1 MPSNPSKTGARP
13 PIVAVVGHI
22 DHGKSTLLDY
32 IRNTNVVEGEAGGIT
47 QHLSAYQA
55 VHENAAGKHAITF
68 LDTPGHAAFVGMR
81 SRGLEVADVAILV
94 VSSEEGIKPQT
105 VEALDLIKSADIP
118 YVIAFTKI
126 DKPGANLERAKLSML
141 EHQVFIEGMGGD
153 VPWVGVSSK
162 SGEGIPELLDLILLA
177 AELEE
182 ITADPSKPGRGL
194 IIEAHTE
201 SKRGNTAMQTVEA
214 LDLIK
219 SADIPYVIAFTKIDK
234 PGANLE
240 RAKLSMLEHQVF
252 IEGMGGDVPWVG
264 VSSKSG
270 EGIPELL
277 DLILLA
283 AELEEI
289 TADPSKPGRGL
300 IIEAHTESK
309 RGNTA
314 MLIVLDGTVASGK
327 YVVAGECTAPVR
339 IMENFL
345 GKPVKE
351 AGPSEPIRI
360 VGFTPLPAVGT
371 QWEVVANKK
380 EAEAKAAENRA
391 NASKAAPG
399 AAAAPDDQKLVIPL
413 IIKTDVAG
421 TGEAVVHEIQKLPQH
436 ENLEVRVVARGVGAV
451 TEGDIKMLAGST
463 TPGLVVGFNVKVEAA
478 ARELAERQGVT
489 VNTFDIIY
497 KLAEWLAEITEE
509 RRPRA
514 QVEEIKGAA
523 RAPAAPRPFRC

>member
-1 MPSNPSKTGARP
+1 MPNNTSKAGTRP

-32 IRNTNVVEGEAGGIT
+32 IRSTNVVEGEAGGIT

-55 VHENAAGKHAITF
+55 VHENASGKHAITF

-94 VSSEEGIKPQT
+94 VSAEEGIKPQT
-105 VEALDLIKSADIP
+105 TEALDLIKSAGIP

-153 VPWVGVSSK
+153 VPWVGVSAK

-177 AELEE
+177 AELED
-182 ITADPSKPGRGL
+182 IKADASL
-194 IIEAHTE
+194 
-201 SKRGNTAMQTVEA
+201 
-214 LDLIK
+214 
-219 SADIPYVIAFTKIDK
+219 
-234 PGANLE
+234 
-240 RAKLSMLEHQVF
+240 
-252 IEGMGGDVPWVG
+252 
-264 VSSKSG
+264 
-270 EGIPELL
+270 
-277 DLILLA
+277 
-283 AELEEI
+283 
-289 TADPSKPGRGL
+289 PGRGL

-314 MLIVLDGTVASGK
+314 MLIVLDGTVHSGT

-339 IMENFL
+339 IMENFKGL
-345 GKPVKE
+345 PIKE
-351 AGPSEPIRI
+351 AGPSSPIRI
-360 VGFTPLPAVGT
+360 VGFSPLPTVGT
-371 QWEVVANKK
+371 QFEVVANKK
-380 EAEAKAAENRA
+380 EAEAKASAFRSSA
-391 NASKAAPG
+391 PRSALKGASPSVTPESQDTAPASQG
-399 AAAAPDDQKLVIPL
+399 PALIIPL

-421 TGEAVVHEIQKLPQH
+421 TGEAVVHELTKLPRH
-436 ENLEVRVVARGVGAV
+436 DNLEVRVVARGVGAV
-451 TEGDIKMLAGST
+451 TESDIKMLAGSS
-463 TPGLVVGFNVKVEAA
+463 TPGLVVGFNVKIESA

-497 KLAEWLAEITEE
+497 KLTEWLSEIIEE

-514 QVEEIKGAA
+514 RVEEIKGAA
-523 RAPAAPRPFRC
+523 KVLKFFSAQSGRVVLGGRVEEGALSEGTEVRIMRRDEEIGRGKIVSLQTGKTQTKKVEAGVEFGAMLKTEVLVAAGDHIEAVAIVIK

>member
-1 MPSNPSKTGARP
+1 MPNNTSKAGTRP

-32 IRNTNVVEGEAGGIT
+32 IRSTNVVEGEAGGIT

-55 VHENAAGKHAITF
+55 VHENSQGSHAITF

-94 VSSEEGIKPQT
+94 VSAEEGIKPQT
-105 VEALDLIKSADIP
+105 IEALDLIKSAEIP

-177 AELEE
+177 AELED
-182 ITADPSKPGRGL
+182 IKADASLLGRGL

-201 SKRGNTAMQTVEA
+201 
-214 LDLIK
+214 
-219 SADIPYVIAFTKIDK
+219 P
-234 PGANLE
+234 
-240 RAKLSMLEHQVF
+240 
-252 IEGMGGDVPWVG
+252 
-264 VSSKSG
+264 
-270 EGIPELL
+270 
-277 DLILLA
+277 
-283 AELEEI
+283 
-289 TADPSKPGRGL
+289 
-300 IIEAHTESK
+300 K

-314 MLIVLDGTVASGK
+314 MLIVLDGTVVSGK

-345 GKPVKE
+345 GKPIKE
-351 AGPSEPIRI
+351 AGPSSPIRI

-371 QWEVVANKK
+371 PWEVVANKK
-380 EAEAKAAENRA
+380 EAEAKAAQNRA
-391 NASKAAPG
+391 NSAKAAPG
-399 AAAAPDDQKLVIPL
+399 TAVAPAAEAQVLVIPL
-413 IIKTDVAG
+413 IIKSDVAG
-421 TGEAVVHEIQKLPQH
+421 TGEAVVHELAKLPKH
-436 ENLEVRVVARGVGAV
+436 ENLEVRVVARSVGAI
-451 TEGDIKMLAGST
+451 TESDIKMLAGSS
-463 TPGLVVGFNVKVEAA
+463 TPGLVVGFNVKVESA

-497 KLAEWLAEITEE
+497 KLTEWLQEIIEE

-523 RAPAAPRPFRC
+523 KVLKFFSAQSGRVVLGGRVEEGALSEGTEVRITRRDEEIGRGKIVSLQTGKAATKKVEAGVEFGAMLRTEVMIAAGDRIEAVAIVIK

>member
-1 MPSNPSKTGARP
+1 MPDKTPTSGTRP

-55 VHENAAGKHAITF
+55 VHENASGKHTITF

-105 VEALDLIKSADIP
+105 VEALDLIKSAEIP

-126 DKPGANLERAKLSML
+126 DKPGSNIERAKLSML

-182 ITADPSKPGRGL
+182 ITADPSQPGRGL
-194 IIEAHTE
+194 
-201 SKRGNTAMQTVEA
+201 V
-214 LDLIK
+214 
-219 SADIPYVIAFTKIDK
+219 
-234 PGANLE
+234 
-240 RAKLSMLEHQVF
+240 
-252 IEGMGGDVPWVG
+252 
-264 VSSKSG
+264 
-270 EGIPELL
+270 
-277 DLILLA
+277 
-283 AELEEI
+283 
-289 TADPSKPGRGL
+289 
-300 IIEAHTESK
+300 IEAHTESK

-314 MLIVLDGTVASGK
+314 MLIVLDGTVSSGK

-345 GKPVKE
+345 GKPIKE
-351 AGPSEPIRI
+351 ADPSEPIRI
-360 VGFTPLPAVGT
+360 VGFTPLPVVGT

-391 NASKAAPG
+391 SAAKAATGPV
-399 AAAAPDDQKLVIPL
+399 AAPDEQKLIIPI

-421 TGEAVVHEIQKLPQH
+421 TGEAVVHELAKLPQH
-436 ENLEVRVVARGVGAV
+436 ENLEVRVVARGVGAI

-463 TPGLVVGFNVKVEAA
+463 TPGLVVGFNVKIDPA

-497 KLAEWLAEITEE
+497 KLTEWLAEIVEE

-514 QVEEIKGAA
+514 QVTEIKGAA
-523 RAPAAPRPFRC
+523 KVLKFFSAQSGKVVLGGRVEEGSLSEGSEVRVMRRDEEIGRGKIVSLQTGKTPTKKVEAGTEFGAMLRTEVMIAAGDRIEAVMIVIK

>member
-1 MPSNPSKTGARP
+1 MPHTTPKAGTRP

-32 IRNTNVVEGEAGGIT
+32 IRKTNVVEGEAGGIT

-55 VHENAAGKHAITF
+55 VHENSAGKHLITF

-105 VEALDLIKSADIP
+105 VEALDLIKSAEIP

-153 VPWVGVSSK
+153 VPWVGVSGK

-182 ITADPSKPGRGL
+182 ISADASLPGRGL
-194 IIEAHTE
+194 VIEAHTE
-201 SKRGNTAMQTVEA
+201 PKRGNTATLV
-214 LDLIK
+214 
-219 SADIPYVIAFTKIDK
+219 
-234 PGANLE
+234 
-240 RAKLSMLEHQVF
+240 
-252 IEGMGGDVPWVG
+252 
-264 VSSKSG
+264 
-270 EGIPELL
+270 
-277 DLILLA
+277 
-283 AELEEI
+283 
-289 TADPSKPGRGL
+289 
-300 IIEAHTESK
+300 
-309 RGNTA
+309 
-314 MLIVLDGTVASGK
+314 VLDGTVVSGT
-327 YVVAGECTAPVR
+327 YVVAGECVAPVR

-345 GKPVKE
+345 GKPIKE
-351 AGPSEPIRI
+351 AGPSTPIRI
-360 VGFTPLPAVGT
+360 VGFTPLPVVGT
-371 QWEVVANKK
+371 SWEMVANKK
-380 EAEAKAAENRA
+380 EAEARAAHTRTNKKSA
-391 NASKAAPG
+391 VQD
-399 AAAAPDDQKLVIPL
+399 AAAPESQKLVVPL

-421 TGEAVVHEIQKLPQH
+421 TGEAVVHELAKLPQH
-436 ENLEVRVVARGVGAV
+436 DTLELRVVARSVGSI

-463 TPGLVVGFNVKVEAA
+463 TPGLVVGFNVKVESA
-478 ARELAERQGVT
+478 ARELAERLGVT

-497 KLAEWLAEITEE
+497 KLTEWLSEIIEE

-514 QVEEIKGAA
+514 EVDKIMGAAKVLKFFSAQSGRVVLGGRVEEGALSEGTELRVMRRDEEIGRGKIVSLQTGKTPTKKVEEGVEFGA
-523 RAPAAPRPFRC
+523 MLKTEVMIAAGDRLEAVAKVLK

>member
-1 MPSNPSKTGARP
+1 MPNNTSKAGTRP

-32 IRNTNVVEGEAGGIT
+32 IRSTNVVDGEAGGIT

-55 VHENAAGKHAITF
+55 VHENAQGRHAITF

-94 VSSEEGIKPQT
+94 VSAEEGIKPQT
-105 VEALDLIKSADIP
+105 VEALDLIKSAEIP

-177 AELEE
+177 AELED
-182 ITADPSKPGRGL
+182 IKADASL
-194 IIEAHTE
+194 
-201 SKRGNTAMQTVEA
+201 
-214 LDLIK
+214 
-219 SADIPYVIAFTKIDK
+219 
-234 PGANLE
+234 
-240 RAKLSMLEHQVF
+240 
-252 IEGMGGDVPWVG
+252 
-264 VSSKSG
+264 
-270 EGIPELL
+270 
-277 DLILLA
+277 
-283 AELEEI
+283 
-289 TADPSKPGRGL
+289 PGRGL

-314 MLIVLDGTVASGK
+314 MLIVLDGTVHSGT
-327 YVVAGECTAPVR
+327 YVVAGECVAPVR
-339 IMENFL
+339 IMENFKGL
-345 GKPVKE
+345 PIKE
-351 AGPSEPIRI
+351 AGPSSPIRI
-360 VGFTPLPAVGT
+360 VGFSPLPTVGT
-371 QWEVVANKK
+371 QFEVVANKK
-380 EAEAKAAENRA
+380 EAEARAQAAKLTSLPRHSA
-391 NASKAAPG
+391 ASSTTRSEADVSLAAH
-399 AAAAPDDQKLVIPL
+399 LVIPL

-421 TGEAVVHEIQKLPQH
+421 TGEAVVHELAKLPRH
-436 ENLEVRVVARGVGAV
+436 DNLEVRVVARSVGAI
-451 TEGDIKMLAGST
+451 TESDIKMLAGSS

-497 KLAEWLAEITEE
+497 KLTEWLTEIIEE

-523 RAPAAPRPFRC
+523 KVLKFFSAQSGRVVLGARVEEGALSEGTEVRLMRRDDEIGRGKIVSLQTGKTQTKKVEAGVEFGAMLKTEVLVAAGDRIEAVAIVIK